1 MSADEL
7 SDAREAERQRIWNEA
22 REHFRNEV
30 ALIDQ
35 VKGMLMFM
43 YGVSAED
50 AFEMLRWESQHRNVK
65 LRLLAEQ
72 ISNDLQA
79 LATSEPIGRRLSS
92 NSALFVAHRR
102 VSDAADRLISKPTQA
117 QRLVVDRAG

>member
-7 SDAREAERQRIWNEA
+7 SDARETERQRIWNTA
-22 REHFRNEV
+22 REHFHNEV
-30 ALIDQ
+30 ALIEQ

-43 YGVSAED
+43 YGLSADD

-65 LRLLAEQ
+65 LRLLAGQ
-72 ISNDLQA
+72 IANDLQE

-102 VSDAADRLISKPTQA
+102 VVDAADRLIGKSSQT
-117 QRLVVDRAG
+117 QRLVVGRAG

>member
-7 SDAREAERQRIWNEA
+7 SDVREAERQRIWNEA
-22 REHFRNEV
+22 RAHFRNEV

-50 AFEMLRWESQHRNVK
+50 ALEMLRWESQHRNVK
-65 LRLLAEQ
+65 LRLLTEQ
-72 ISNDLQA
+72 IANDLQE

-102 VSDAADRLISKPTQA
+102 IADAADRLISKPSQTR
-117 QRLVVDRAG
+117 RLVVDQVV